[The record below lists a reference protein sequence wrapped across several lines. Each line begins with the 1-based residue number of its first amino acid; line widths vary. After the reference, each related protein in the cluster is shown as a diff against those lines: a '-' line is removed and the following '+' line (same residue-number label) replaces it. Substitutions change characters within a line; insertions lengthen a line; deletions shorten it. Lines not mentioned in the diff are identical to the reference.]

1 MTPTCSGKFMR
12 YEYTGEKRLGK
23 VKFSLL
29 EIDEKEN

>member
-1 MTPTCSGKFMR
+1 MR